1 MKSRSLKPSMS
12 SLKEHPDYDS
22 DKGKNMNQSP
32 QKGNRHETSSPHDTF
47 APVKDMVRACIQCG
61 TCTGS
66 CPNAFA
72 MDMTPRMLWRMV
84 LLGQKE
90 EIFQSRTFTLCS
102 ACYYCTLRC
111 PRGLPLTEAMSKLKQ
126 IAAKEDIKIH
136 KKSIRFY
143 KSFLDSVR
151 RHGRV
156 HEMEFMTLYFLSMK
170 NPFMPLKF
178 TPLGMKLMAKRKLS
192 IEIPSKESN
201 PLESIFRRVEEM
213 EGRP

>member
-1 MKSRSLKPSMS
+1 
-12 SLKEHPDYDS
+12 
-22 DKGKNMNQSP
+22 MNQSP
-32 QKGNRHETSSPHDTF
+32 KKENEYETSSSRDTL
-47 APVKDMVRACIQCG
+47 APVKEMVRACIQCG

-66 CPNAFA
+66 CPNSFA
-72 MDMTPRMLWRMV
+72 MDMTPRMLWRRV
-84 LLGQKE
+84 LLGRKD

-111 PRGLPLTEAMSKLKQ
+111 PRGLPLTEAMGKLKQ
-126 IAAKEDIKIH
+126 IAAREDVKVH
-136 KKSIRFY
+136 RKSIRFY

-178 TPLGMKLMAKRKLS
+178 TPLGMKLMGKRKLS
-192 IEIPSKESN
+192 IEIPSREPNS
-201 PLESIFRRVEEM
+201 LENIFRKVEEM
-213 EGRP
+213 EERS